1 MSINKRETLDKL
13 FGLNGFINIDLFG
26 DKIDDLIKYFKACNE
41 SVINNELPNYINII
55 YHSMM
60 LEPLGN
66 CGWNDEV
73 KFNFLLYIIYKFFN
87 IHFEETYYTGEGA
100 KRIKIVYNA
109 HADLFYNSYKV
120 RYIYNAL
127 RVLTFHFQSDI
138 DEELE
143 KLPSITT
150 LSDNIKITFEKLPF
164 YMAVHVAK
172 GIINEYV
179 DKLKYV
185 DYETRLKYYE
195 TLHSMFNN
203 YYLNENGISI
213 DLFNNLNVKC
223 GLEYYFP
230 VLNIPMAKNV
240 FDEYLNNILECINMY
255 NDEFK
260 SNNFMF
266 SIGEIF
272 TIYRMGLERDR
283 RERKIIKMIGHEFTL
298 DEYHKYK
305 DVFVDCSMKAIYG
318 TY

>member
-26 DKIDDLIKYFKACNE
+26 DKIDDLIEYFKAYNE
-41 SVINNELPNYINII
+41 NRINNELPNYINII
-55 YHSMM
+55 YRTMM
-60 LEPLGN
+60 LESLGN

-73 KFNFLLYIIYKFFN
+73 KFNFLLYIIYKFYN
-87 IHFEETYYTGEGA
+87 IHFEKTYYKGEGA
-100 KRIKIVYNA
+100 KRIKVVYNSND
-109 HADLFYNSYKV
+109 DLFYNSYKV

-150 LSDNIKITFEKLPF
+150 LFDNVKITFEELPF
-164 YMAVHVAK
+164 YIAVHVAK

-195 TLHSMFNN
+195 TLRTTYNK
-203 YYLNENGISI
+203 YYIDDLNGTV

-230 VLNIPMAKNV
+230 VLNIPMAEDI
-240 FDEYLNNILECINMY
+240 FDKYLNDTLKYNMY
-255 NDEFK
+255 SDEFK
-260 SNNFMF
+260 SNHFMF
-266 SIGEIF
+266 SISEILQL
-272 TIYRMGLERDR
+272 YRMGLERER
-283 RERKIIKMIGHEFTL
+283 RQQWIYKMIGHEFTQ
-298 DEYHKYK
+298 DEYRKYK
-305 DVFVDCSMKAIYG
+305 NVFVDCSMKAKYG